1 MSKIEQKKKG
11 TALPAKEQKRMTAQ
25 QILFAVIAII
35 IILAM
40 IVPSI
45 R

>member
-11 TALPAKEQKRMTAQ
+11 TVSSTKEQKRMNAQ
-25 QILFAVIAII
+25 QILFTVIAII
-35 IILAM
+35 MILAM
-40 IVPSI
+40 IVPLI